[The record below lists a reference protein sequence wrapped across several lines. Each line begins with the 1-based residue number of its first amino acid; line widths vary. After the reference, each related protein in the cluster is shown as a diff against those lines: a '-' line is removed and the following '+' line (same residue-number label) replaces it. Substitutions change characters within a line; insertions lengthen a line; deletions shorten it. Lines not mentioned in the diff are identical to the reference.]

1 MFKRVLFRTML
12 IVVAAVALVSFLV
25 APTNTPGQRWGFGSR
40 PDKTARAPETVPETS
55 VQGVTAPEQA
65 TAPVMTGTGKQA
77 AREPGNSPSAKGG
90 ADGFYADY
98 RVERESGRSA
108 EMEMLQSLINNPNT
122 TPLVKQDAQQKLLKL
137 VSLSESEL
145 QLENLLKAEGYS
157 DALVFLQG
165 DSLTIILSGNA
176 VNETSAARIGDL
188 ATRATG
194 IPLPKIVIVEKK

>member
-40 PDKTARAPETVPETS
+40 PDKTARAPETS
-55 VQGVTAPEQA
+55 VQGATSPEQA
-65 TAPVMTGTGKQA
+65 PAPVMTGTGKQA

-145 QLENLLKAEGYS
+145 QLENLLKAEGYL

-194 IPLPKIVIVEKK
+194 IPLPRIVIVEKK

>member
-40 PDKTARAPETVPETS
+40 PDKTAMAPETAPETG
-55 VQGVTAPEQA
+55 VQGTTAPEQA
-65 TAPVMTGTGKQA
+65 AAPVMTGTGKRS
-77 AREPGNSPSAKGG
+77 AREPGSPSAQGG

-176 VNETSAARIGDL
+176 VNETTATRIGDL

>member
-1 MFKRVLFRTML
+1 MFKRLLFRTTL
-12 IVVAAVALVSFLV
+12 IVVAAVALISFLV
-25 APTNTPGQRWGFGSR
+25 VPTNTPGQRWGVRSR
-40 PDKTARAPETVPETS
+40 PDKIVKAPVASDTS
-55 VQGVTAPEQA
+55 NMGKEEA
-65 TAPVMTGTGKQA
+65 TAPAVAGVGRQA
-77 AREPGNSPSAKGG
+77 SKEAGNLSPKGDS
-90 ADGFYADY
+90 DGFYADY
-98 RVERESGRSA
+98 RVERESSRSA

-122 TPLVKQDAQQKLLKL
+122 TPIIKQDAQQKLLKL
-137 VSLSESEL
+137 ISLSESEL

-176 VNETSAARIGDL
+176 VNESSAARIGDL